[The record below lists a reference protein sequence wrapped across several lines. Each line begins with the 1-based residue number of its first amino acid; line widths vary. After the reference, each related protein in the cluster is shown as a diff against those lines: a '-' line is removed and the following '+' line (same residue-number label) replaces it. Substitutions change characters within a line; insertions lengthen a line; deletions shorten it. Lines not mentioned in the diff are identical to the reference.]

1 MHLHQTVLR
10 ILSHQ
15 TPLTVR
21 NKLTS
26 SSVKTIKY
34 YVIIIRYAVSKTVEQ
49 DMRNKSTG
57 DAQNETSSSA
67 ITETM

>member
-1 MHLHQTVLR
+1 
-10 ILSHQ
+10 
-15 TPLTVR
+15 
-21 NKLTS
+21 
-26 SSVKTIKY
+26 VKTIKY